1 MKICFVMNLPIPP
14 QAVGGSELQCYLIAK
29 GLVAKGWDMSY
40 VVGFGG
46 DRQEVSGTR
55 IGFPVFQVP
64 YSARRHARYMRA
76 LAHML
81 LFRILRQVNPDILL
95 VAYGGYVLGVGA
107 LYSRLCGKRLVY
119 RAASIVDA
127 DLAFKKYADLR
138 DYGFLGWRFHA
149 FSVRSADV
157 IVTNAEWVADAFRSH
172 LPRKTVRVIPNGLE
186 IEPPETREAS
196 HVLWLARMYKVKN
209 PAMYVKLAKELPD
222 IQFVMSGSGPLH
234 QQIAK
239 EASEVPNLLLT
250 GVVSGEEKKKLLGS
264 AFTLVNTSLAEG
276 FPNTLIEA
284 GMNRVPYI
292 SFVDPDEVICRYEL
306 GYHVR
311 SFQELVEKT
320 ALLVRDGELRA
331 KMGSNNRHYVEMN
344 HDIEKTVSEYDH
356 LLRSLL

>member
-1 MKICFVMNLPIPP
+1 MKICFVMNLPTPP
-14 QAVGGSELQCYLIAK
+14 QAVGGLELQCYLIAK

-46 DRQEVSGTR
+46 YHQEVSGTR

-95 VAYGGYVLGVGA
+95 VAYGGYVLGVGG
-107 LYSRLCGKRLVY
+107 LYSRLYRKKFLY
-119 RAASIVDA
+119 RAQSIVDA
-127 DLAFKKYADLR
+127 DLAFKRYTGLR

-149 FSVRSADV
+149 FFVRSADV

-172 LPRKTVRVIPNGLE
+172 LPRKTVRVIPNGLK

-311 SFQELVEKT
+311 SFQELVKKT
-320 ALLVRDGELRA
+320 ALLVRDRELRA